1 MRENPFRYGPAAL
14 GPNFTDR
21 TTELETLVR
30 DLRSRQNV
38 VIISPRR
45 FGKTSLALT
54 ARDRLVQEKV
64 LVAYADLFRATT
76 KHRLLEELGTA
87 LYRGLASALDR
98 ARAGA
103 LDLFK
108 SLPLSP
114 KLTVGKDGSP
124 AIEFGPLAVQE
135 DQDRALQHLLD
146 LPEQFGRER
155 GRQVVAI
162 LDEFQEIV
170 TLDPALPAM
179 LRATMQLQEHVAY
192 AFLGSR
198 KHLMTRV
205 FTDRNE
211 PLYRSARALPLGPIS
226 AVDFAA
232 FIRRTFESTEVW
244 IEDDAVERI
253 LAITDGHPHDT
264 QELAHFAWERGV
276 ELGKVVTFSDVEAA
290 LLDVVEAEDAHYTT
304 LWESLSRAQRPLVQ
318 ALATE
323 PTAAPYAEAFRSRH
337 QLGSAATVQRAL
349 QAVMERDV
357 VDGSSIHG
365 YRVSDVFLRT
375 WIAVTLG
382 SGVATAKLSA
392 QATATATGHQTDAA
406 P

>member
-21 TTELETLVR
+21 ATELETLVR

-54 ARDRLVQEKV
+54 ARDRLIKQKI

-76 KHRLLEELGTA
+76 RHRLLEELGTA
-87 LYRGLASALDR
+87 LYGGLASARDR

-108 SLPLSP
+108 ALPLSP
-114 KLTVGKDGSP
+114 KLTLGRDGTP

-146 LPEQFGRER
+146 LPEQFARER
-155 GRQVVAI
+155 GRQVIVM
-162 LDEFQEIV
+162 LDEFQEVV
-170 TLDPALPAM
+170 TLDATLPAM
-179 LRATMQLQEHVAY
+179 LRATMQAQKHVAY

-211 PLYRSARALPLGPIS
+211 PLYRSARALPLGPIP
-226 AVDFAA
+226 AVDFAP
-232 FIRRTFESTEVW
+232 FIRRTFESSEVW
-244 IEDDAVERI
+244 IEDDAIERI

-264 QELAHFAWERGV
+264 QELAHFAWERGLEV
-276 ELGKVVTFSDVEAA
+276 GKVLTSSDIEAS
-290 LLDVVEAEDAHYTT
+290 LLDVIDAEDAHYTT

-323 PTAAPYAEAFRSRH
+323 PTTTPYAEAFRSRH

-365 YRVSDVFLRT
+365 YRVPDVFLRT

-382 SGVATAKLSA
+382 SGAATA
-392 QATATATGHQTDAA
+392 QV
-406 P
+406 

>member
-21 TTELETLVR
+21 ASELETLVR

-54 ARDRLVQEKV
+54 ARDRLVQERI

-87 LYRGLASALDR
+87 LYRGLAGAVER

-108 SLPLSP
+108 SLPLAP
-114 KLTVGKDGSP
+114 KLTLGRDGSP
-124 AIEFGPLAVQE
+124 AIEFGPLAVAE
-135 DQDRALQHLLD
+135 DQDRALQHLLE

-155 GRQVVAI
+155 GRQVVVI

-211 PLYRSARALPLGPIS
+211 PLYRSARALPLGSIPT
-226 AVDFAA
+226 AEFAS
-232 FIRRTFESTEVW
+232 FIHRTFESSEVW
-244 IEDDAVERI
+244 IEDDAIQRI
-253 LAITDGHPHDT
+253 LSITDGHPHDT

-276 ELGKVVTFSDVEAA
+276 ELGKVVTTSDVEAA

-318 ALATE
+318 ALVSE
-323 PTAAPYAEAFRSRH
+323 PTAAPYSEAFRARH

-349 QAVMERDV
+349 QAVMEREV

-365 YRVSDVFLRT
+365 YRVPDVFLRT

-382 SGVATAKLSA
+382 RGVASA
-392 QATATATGHQTDAA
+392 EPGSQATTTATGYERDAA

>member
-21 TTELETLVR
+21 TKEVETLVR

-38 VIISPRR
+38 VVISPRR

-54 ARDRLVQEKV
+54 ARDRLVQDKV

-76 KHRLLEELGTA
+76 KHRLLEEFGTA
-87 LYRGLASALDR
+87 LYRGLSSGFDH

-103 LDLFK
+103 LELFHA
-108 SLPLSP
+108 LPLSP
-114 KLTVGKDGSP
+114 KLTLGKDGSP

-155 GRQVVAI
+155 GRQVVVI

-170 TLDPALPAM
+170 TLDPTLPAM
-179 LRATMQLQEHVAY
+179 LRGTMQLQEHVAY

-205 FTDRNE
+205 FSDRNE
-211 PLYRSARALPLGPIS
+211 PLYRSARALQLGPIPP
-226 AVDFAA
+226 ADFAP

-244 IEDDAVERI
+244 IDDEAIGRI

-264 QELAHFAWERGV
+264 QELAHFAWEHGAERS
-276 ELGKVVTFSDVEAA
+276 KVVTTGDVEAA
-290 LLDVVEAEDAHYTT
+290 LMDVVEAEDAHYTT
-304 LWESLSRAQRPLVQ
+304 LWESLSRAQRPVVQ
-318 ALATE
+318 ALSAE
-323 PTAAPYAEAFRSRH
+323 PTTTPYAEAFRSRH

-349 QAVMERDV
+349 QALMEREV

-365 YRVSDVFLRT
+365 YRVPDVFLRT
-375 WIAVTLG
+375 WITVTLG
-382 SGVATAKLSA
+382 SGRATRTSG
-392 QATATATGHQTDAA
+392 QATETVTSQDIDAV